1 MECYVTSGSAGPPQ
15 PAPATG
21 NRLSKGDSD
30 AAVRGLTQDIHV
42 CIVQDPRQ
50 QAEFADSPQ
59 QKKHPRCPTG
69 RAASGASGGL
79 QGRTRRTRTEVTTS
93 SRMLTRNGCLF
104 AVRDMVVSA
113 HCTQTR
119 RDIFDTSRTPTLED
133 NLVPV
138 VHNAY
143 PCRLG
148 TQTYRISPSAMSH
161 YRVAPL

>member
-1 MECYVTSGSAGPPQ
+1 MTNSTGPLRTPIQ
-15 PAPATG
+15 TPLWAKYWSLVARTG
-21 NRLSKGDSD
+21 ALPWG
-30 AAVRGLTQDIHV
+30 
-42 CIVQDPRQ
+42 
-50 QAEFADSPQ
+50 SPQ
-59 QKKHPRCPTG
+59 RSPPRSPVGGSFWCSGTFCCYRPGPHRIFLKMYGRYWLSTKGFCPRRG
-69 RAASGASGGL
+69 RG
-79 QGRTRRTRTEVTTS
+79 TC

-138 VHNAY
+138 IHNAY

-148 TQTYRISPSAMSH
+148 IQTYRISPSAMSH